1 MPYLSEVLLLV
12 VKQHGWP
19 TGAHALVYAD
29 HCTVGSASC
38 GTTVAWQSARQ
49 LPSNKLRQIATG
61 NLSLH
66 FKTLLTDRCLSF
78 CLSFL
83 SICSYHAQSLSTYN
97 SGEQQAPEE
106 KMGHEQIRYT
116 QKEGLFSFSAFY
128 AAWRADRDFSAPS
141 KLICLP
147 DSYPILPFTIIII
160 YFLQVMSAKA
170 VIDNKP
176 PQTYM
181 HLHLKLKKLQ
191 VLYAWRLFL
200 TIT

>member
-29 HCTVGSASC
+29 QLHSWFSILWDSC
-38 GTTVAWQSARQ
+38 CQAVAWQSARQ

-83 SICSYHAQSLSTYN
+83 LICSYHAQSLSAYN

-116 QKEGLFSFSAFY
+116 PKKGLFSFSAFY
-128 AAWRADRDFSAPS
+128 AAWRADWDFSAPS
-141 KLICLP
+141 KRICLP
-147 DSYPILPFTIIII
+147 DSYPILPFIYRSCQRKQLSIIN
-160 YFLQVMSAKA
+160 LLR
-170 VIDNKP
+170 P
-176 PQTYM
+176 TCTYI
-181 HLHLKLKKLQ
+181 
-191 VLYAWRLFL
+191 WN
-200 TIT
+200 